1 MIHYDNIYYDYTEA
15 DILFC
20 LVTLTITL
28 YIYRYIFVQSTS
40 YKYTNF
46 KSFNLIHLQ
55 KQKKAP

>member
-28 YIYRYIFVQSTS
+28 YIGTYS
-40 YKYTNF
+40 YKTHHISILTSN
-46 KSFNLIHLQ
+46 HLT
-55 KQKKAP
+55 